1 MLPIEVVHDY
11 KPSPSQVPVYFLII
25 GYMND
30 SSPSPSPSKPF
41 RMQATPYPMR
51 RKKGDSYLKRRYF
64 WNIGVKS
71 VLHDNDLKLIE
82 QTHQSELVIFLSAT
96 GMESG

>member
-1 MLPIEVVHDY
+1 
-11 KPSPSQVPVYFLII
+11 
-25 GYMND
+25 MND

-41 RMQATPYPMR
+41 RMQAIPYPMR
-51 RKKGDSYLKRRYF
+51 RKKGDSYLKRRY
-64 WNIGVKS
+64 IGVKS

>member
-11 KPSPSQVPVYFLII
+11 KPSLSQVPVYFLII
-25 GYMND
+25 GYIKD
-30 SSPSPSPSKPF
+30 SSKPLSI
-41 RMQATPYPMR
+41 QATPYPIR
-51 RKKGDSYLKRRYF
+51 RKKGVSYLKRRYY